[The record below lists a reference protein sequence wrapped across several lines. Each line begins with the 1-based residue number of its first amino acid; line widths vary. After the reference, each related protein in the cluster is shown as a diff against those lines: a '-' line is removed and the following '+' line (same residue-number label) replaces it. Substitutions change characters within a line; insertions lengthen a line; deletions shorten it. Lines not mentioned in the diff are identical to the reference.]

1 MAKAKAPKINKFQS
15 AASRLA
21 ASFERVSRPGGESFV
36 KVKAGAPE
44 WVRDAVYAAHE
55 ATGDRGPCDWVYALC
70 ESAAAMIEEHA
81 AEDDAYAAV
90 FEWADAQCD
99 VYTGQLFAW
108 MAAHA
113 CNRSLCDEAVEHL
126 GSPGDKWSS
135 AQVEKFI
142 QAGQCYGASRVA
154 EVLIEAVVEQCS

>member
-21 ASFERVSRPGGESFV
+21 GSFERGTRPCGAAFV
-36 KVKAGAPE
+36 KLKKGAPE
-44 WVRDAVYAAHE
+44 WVREAVYAAHA
-55 ATGDRGPCDWVYALC
+55 ATGDRAPDDWVYGLC
-70 ESAAAMIEEHA
+70 ESAADMIEGHS

-90 FEWADAQCD
+90 FEWADSQCD

-108 MAAHA
+108 MSADA
-113 CNRSLCDEAVEHL
+113 CNRQLCDEAVEHF
-126 GSPGDKWSS
+126 GGQGNQWSA

-154 EVLIEAVVEQCS
+154 EVLIEAVAEQCT